1 MGDAVS
7 ATSKAAGTGFERK
20 STRRIRMNIWGNWN
34 GYEGTRKVRSFGTD
48 ELGARD
54 WLETGL

>member
-1 MGDAVS
+1 MS

-20 STRRIRMNIWGNWN
+20 DTRRIRMNVYGNWN
-34 GYEGTRKVRSFGTD
+34 GYEGTRKVHEFGTD
-48 ELGARD
+48 ERRARE